1 MNWTPNPIFYACIAK
16 DTTILAEFNSKDEHL
31 SDLAKKCIEKTPAF
45 HSVFSHTVH
54 GKTYMFFIHD
64 PFVYFGIFDESL
76 EKHNCLLF
84 LKSVKDEFTS
94 MVGKMS
100 PRFSSHCFQG
110 EFSSVFHRLVASSS
124 ELDAVNC
131 QREKP
136 DVLSDDDVS
145 SGSML
150 PRVRYD
156 WNKQVMVVLSLDF
169 MVCVGLFVT
178 WLWVCNGFQ
187 CIAN

>member
-1 MNWTPNPIFYACIAK
+1 MNRTPNPIFYACIAK
-16 DTTILAEFNSKDEHL
+16 DTAILAEFNSKDAHL
-31 SDLAKKCIEKTPAF
+31 SDLAKKCLEKTPAF

-64 PFVYFGIFDESL
+64 PFVYFGIFDEPL

-94 MVGKMS
+94 MVGTMS
-100 PRFSSHCFQG
+100 HRLSSHCFQG

-124 ELDAVNC
+124 DR
-131 QREKP
+131 REKP

-145 SGSML
+145 SGSIL
-150 PRVRYD
+150 PRVRYV
-156 WNKQVMVVLSLDF
+156 WNKQVMVVLSMDL
-169 MVCVGLFVT
+169 MVCVGLFVI

-187 CIAN
+187 CVAN